1 MQHRI
6 RTPDGTAVVDL
17 TPGRAVR
24 LRCLECQGWEAGEV
38 HECGGDELLSG
49 DSCGFYRYRLGKGR
63 PSVKTI
69 HKECIRCMGG
79 VPGRTRNP
87 IASRMVEDC
96 RSILCPV
103 WPYRDGSNPKMKGR
117 PITAAR
123 KALKRHA
130 IRAPRLQEAL
140 ELKM

>member
-24 LRCLECQGWEAGEV
+24 LRCLECQGFNAPEV
-38 HECGGDELLSG
+38 HECGGDELLPG
-49 DSCGFYRYRLGKGR
+49 GSCGFFPFRLGRGR
-63 PSVKTI
+63 PKLETI
-69 HKECIRCMGG
+69 RRECIICMGG

-103 WPYRDGSNPKMKGR
+103 WPYRDGCNPEMKGR
-117 PITAAR
+117 PMTAAR

-130 IRAPRLQEAL
+130 VGAPRL
-140 ELKM
+140 

>member
-1 MQHRI
+1 MSK
-6 RTPDGTAVVDL
+6 
-17 TPGRAVR
+17 
-24 LRCLECQGWEAGEV
+24 
-38 HECGGDELLSG
+38 GGGGELLSG

-69 HKECIRCMGG
+69 RRECLSCMGA

-103 WPYRDGSNPKMKGR
+103 WPYREGSNPKMKGR
-117 PITAAR
+117 PITAAGM
-123 KALKRHA
+123 AQKRHA
-130 IRAPRLQEAL
+130 VGAPRLQEAL